1 MRVFIASPL
10 HSYTSGRSEVEGT
23 GATVA
28 EVLADLDRR
37 FPGIRRRIVD
47 EQDRVRQHMR
57 IYVGTEPAA
66 ALDQPIPEGQEIHIL
81 QALSGGAAYSLSVP
95 SATAR
100 SGPPPEHRTRYPV
113 SVSAR
118 RSRPGPARSRSP
130 RER

>member
-1 MRVFIASPL
+1 MRVLIASPL
-10 HSYTSGRSEVEGT
+10 YSYTGGRGEVEAT

-66 ALDQPIPEGQEIHIL
+66 TLDQLIHPGQEVHIL
-81 QALSGGAAYSLSVP
+81 QALSGGAVYLM
-95 SATAR
+95 
-100 SGPPPEHRTRYPV
+100 
-113 SVSAR
+113 
-118 RSRPGPARSRSP
+118 
-130 RER
+130 

>member
-10 HSYTSGRSEVEGT
+10 YSYTGGRGEVEAT

-66 ALDQPIPEGQEIHIL
+66 TLDQPIPEGQEVHIL
-81 QALSGGAAYSLSVP
+81 QALSGGRRRSPEAAC
-95 SATAR
+95 
-100 SGPPPEHRTRYPV
+100 
-113 SVSAR
+113 SAR
-118 RSRPGPARSRSP
+118 LAASR
-130 RER
+130 

>member
-10 HSYTSGRSEVEGT
+10 YSYTGGRGEVAAF

-66 ALDQPIPEGQEIHIL
+66 TLDQPIPEGEEIHIL
-81 QALSGGAAYSLSVP
+81 QALSGGQGLDVAS
-95 SATAR
+95 
-100 SGPPPEHRTRYPV
+100 
-113 SVSAR
+113 
-118 RSRPGPARSRSP
+118 
-130 RER
+130 

>member
-10 HSYTSGRSEVEGT
+10 YAYTGGRGEVEAF

-66 ALDQPIPEGQEIHIL
+66 TLDQPIPEGQDVHIL
-81 QALSGGAAYSLSVP
+81 QSLSGGTATPRPASRQAGP
-95 SATAR
+95 QATAG
-100 SGPPPEHRTRYPV
+100 SSFLIQSLPV
-113 SVSAR
+113 TT
-118 RSRPGPARSRSP
+118 P
-130 RER
+130 RQCRVPHLHFIS